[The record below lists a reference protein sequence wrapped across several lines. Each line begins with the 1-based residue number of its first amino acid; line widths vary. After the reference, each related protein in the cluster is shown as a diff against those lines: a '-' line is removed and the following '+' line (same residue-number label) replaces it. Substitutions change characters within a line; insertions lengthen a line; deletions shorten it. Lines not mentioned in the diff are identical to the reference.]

1 MTKTKTDKN
10 HQLLDKLHAVL
21 EKQIKMAQKGDLT
34 AVEELTPKADEI
46 VKEISRLSNLEQIKQ
61 TNHWKRLENI
71 YRQLTL
77 TLASQKYSVQ
87 QQIQQIREGRKTLQA
102 YKINS

>member
-21 EKQIKMAQKGDLT
+21 EKQIKMARKGDLT

-46 VKEISRLSNLEQIKQ
+46 IKEISGSLDLVQIQQ
-61 TNHWKRLENI
+61 TDNFKRLEKI
-71 YRQLTL
+71 YRQLSL
-77 TLASQKYSVQ
+77 TLASQKYSIQ